1 MDSSTVVTAS
11 PDGLQITAARKA
23 YSVEEAANVLGF
35 SRGKL
40 MELIKEGVGPVTFN
54 VGRRVLIMDP
64 DLDAWALDWRD
75 NHLVNG

>member
-1 MDSSTVVTAS
+1 MEGPTVVTTS
-11 PDGLQITAARKA
+11 SDGLQITAARKA

-35 SRGKL
+35 SRGKM

-64 DLDAWALDWRD
+64 DLDAWALAWRD
-75 NHLVNG
+75 NHLVDG

>member
-11 PDGLQITAARKA
+11 SDGLQITAARKA

-35 SRGKL
+35 SRGKM

-54 VGRRVLIMDP
+54 VGRRVLIMDS
-64 DLDAWALDWRD
+64 DLDAWALEWRD
-75 NHLVNG
+75 NHLVDG